1 MRFAWCY
8 LTVVREHNI
17 AAAFAYEET
26 ERIQL
31 FRINM
36 AASSFTAYIFDE
48 DRRNLTGEAANGAEK
63 SGSLFGQWTSTGN
76 PVVHYAV
83 PSSVDKTTSA
93 SIGEEL
99 WSRYRLCHIGEWRS
113 VSFYGGQTDHH
124 RSLLRSKFDGGNPI
138 RFLILD
144 VEASKICPYL
154 FESKTPRGRGKLE
167 TLQGENPFNRSDVDP
182 RKTERQHYHPL
193 EQPTAT
199 QGLAGWSQFQP
210 RYQPQE
216 AVTKKYQWYSI
227 SGGNEKL
234 QLVLAKFKE
243 VAHQGEV
250 NMSRDTTTENISM
263 SFIDRRQRKKWQVSF
278 PSTFPNKEAVLIENP
293 DTRGRGIEHHQD
305 ANSPL
310 DLAVKKM
317 ISTIQSSRVSGAIA
331 RYNRN

>member
-1 MRFAWCY
+1 M
-8 LTVVREHNI
+8 VREYNI
-17 AAAFAYEET
+17 AAAFAYKET

-48 DRRNLTGEAANGAEK
+48 DRRKLNGEAARGAEK

-113 VSFYGGQTDHH
+113 VSFYGGQTDQH

-144 VEASKICPYL
+144 VEESKICPYL

-167 TLQGENPFNRSDVDP
+167 TLQGKNPFNRSDVDP

-199 QGLAGWSQFQP
+199 QGLAGWSQSQP
-210 RYQPQE
+210 RYQSQE
-216 AVTKKYQWYSI
+216 AVTRKYQWYSI
-227 SGGNEKL
+227 PGGNEKL

-263 SFIDRRQRKKWQVSF
+263 SFIDWRQRKNWQVSF
-278 PSTFPNKEAVLIENP
+278 PPTFPNKAAVLIENP
-293 DTRGRGIEHHQD
+293 DARGRGIEHYQD
-305 ANSPL
+305 SNSTL
-310 DLAVKKM
+310 DLAVKNM
-317 ISTIQSSRVSGAIA
+317 IYTIQPSRGSGSIA
-331 RYNRN
+331 RYNRT